1 MYGIFPKIQANQPSK
16 YELERKAK
24 EKAVEEERSKKLAL
38 EDENKRKE
46 QSPSRRPG
54 GQRAGSGTRGKS
66 KEDVK
71 RN

>member
-1 MYGIFPKIQANQPSK
+1 MYGIFPKVQANQPSK
-16 YELERKAK
+16 YEVERVAKA
-24 EKAVEEERSKKLAL
+24 AEEERKKALAL

-46 QSPSRRPG
+46 SSPSRRPG

-66 KEDVK
+66 KEDAK